1 MSTDTAQLAGMLP
14 HNPVFREWVTTWL
27 TPPETPATIE
37 EAAQFIR
44 YVCEVESRAELATN
58 KEAERRFHTILR
70 RTFIAWRD
78 ARHRTK

>member
-1 MSTDTAQLAGMLP
+1 MANDTAQLAGMLP
-14 HNPVFREWVTTWL
+14 HNAVFREWVTTFTTL
-27 TPPETPATIE
+27 TETVTVE
-37 EAAQFIR
+37 QAAQFIR

-58 KEAERRFHTILR
+58 EEAARRFHTILR

>member
-1 MSTDTAQLAGMLP
+1 MAIDTAQLAGMLP
-14 HNPVFREWVTTWL
+14 NDRVFREWVTTF
-27 TPPETPATIE
+27 TTITETVTVA

-70 RTFIAWRD
+70 RNFIAWRD

>member
-1 MSTDTAQLAGMLP
+1 MTNDTAQLAGMLP
-14 HNPVFREWVTTWL
+14 HNRAFREWVTTWL
-27 TPPETPATIE
+27 TTPELATVD

-58 KEAERRFHTILR
+58 KEAAQRFHTILR

-78 ARHRTK
+78 ARHRSR